1 MNKKPV
7 IIDTDPGIDDA
18 MMLIYAFASDALDV
32 KLVTTEAGNLSQAKT
47 SYNAQ
52 ALLSYLQVDVEIA
65 KGLEHPILRPL
76 EVAEDI
82 HGETGFGTIT
92 FPAPTLPL
100 SERGAVEAMRQVL
113 LASDEPMTIIA
124 TGPLT
129 NVAALLLA
137 HPEVK
142 PHIAHISWMGGSAVG
157 GNMSPTAEFNAYV
170 DPHAAEIVFRSGV
183 RITMSGLDVTHKAY
197 VTLPEVARIR
207 AIGTPFAQR
216 VEQMLTFYLA
226 NMHETPFH
234 TPNYSTTLRFHDLC
248 AVIAVTH
255 PHVFSGMDCYVS
267 VVVDGQAA
275 GTTHVDYMGRTGLL
289 PNAHVLHTVDRD
301 AFVDLFVDAVTRMNE
316 RVQDA

>member
-1 MNKKPV
+1 MRKIPV

-18 MMLIYAFASDALDV
+18 MMLIYAFANEQLDV

-65 KGLEHPILRPL
+65 KGLDHPILRPL

-82 HGETGFGTIT
+82 HGVTGFGTIT
-92 FPAPTLPL
+92 FPEPTLPL
-100 SERGAVEAMRQVL
+100 SERGAVAAMYAVL
-113 LASDEPMTIIA
+113 TESDEPMTIIA

-137 HPEVK
+137 YPEVK
-142 PHIAHISWMGGSAVG
+142 QHIAHISWMGGAAVG

-170 DPHAAEIVFRSGV
+170 DPHAVEIVFRSGV
-183 RITMSGLDVTHKAY
+183 PMTMSGLDVTHKAY
-197 VTLPEVARIR
+197 VTIPEVDRIR
-207 AIGTPFAQR
+207 DINTPFAER
-216 VEQMLTFYLA
+216 VEKMLTFYLA

-234 TPNYSTTLRFHDLC
+234 TANYSTTLRFHDLC

-255 PHVFSGMDCYVS
+255 PHIFSGMDCYVT
-267 VVVDGQAA
+267 VALEGPAA
-275 GTTHVDYMGRTGLL
+275 GTTLVDYSAQSGRE
-289 PNAHVLHTVDRD
+289 PNVHVLHTVDRE
-301 AFVDLFVDAVTRMNE
+301 AFVQLFVEAVQKMND
-316 RVQDA
+316 RINQ